1 MQAFSIGF
9 VKISFIMNKLNNTMQ
24 DQWKTN
30 ADQRQSIVSFSGGK
44 DSSLTLYH
52 AMQTGTVIG
61 LIVMLEEQGQRSRSH
76 AMPLDI
82 IRAQADAIGL
92 PVYMTSSS
100 WADYETKFIALLNQ
114 AKQNGAEVLVT
125 GDLDMPQ
132 HGCWHDQVTQ
142 QVGLK
147 LGMPLWLR
155 PHKEVVE
162 EFINLGF
169 KSVIVTVNLKLG
181 MQVEDLGKILT
192 LDYIQELESRG
203 IDPCGEGGE
212 FHTTVIDGPIFNKA
226 IPVRRGDIV
235 YHEEYAFLPLE
246 LEQN

>member
-1 MQAFSIGF
+1 
-9 VKISFIMNKLNNTMQ
+9 MQ

-30 ADQRQSIVSFSGGK
+30 AEQRQSIVSFSGGK
-44 DSSLTLYH
+44 DSSLALYH

-82 IRAQADAIGL
+82 IRAQADAVAL
-92 PVYMTSSS
+92 PVFMTSSS
-100 WADYETKFIALLNQ
+100 WADYETRFIALLDQ
-114 AKQNGAEVLVT
+114 AKQHGAEVLVT
-125 GDLDMPQ
+125 GDLDMPE
-132 HGCWHDQVTQ
+132 HGCWHDRVTQ

-155 PHKEVVE
+155 PHREVVE
-162 EFINLGF
+162 EFIQLGF
-169 KSVIVTVNLKLG
+169 KSVIVTINLKLG

-192 LDYIQELESRG
+192 LEYIQELEDRG
-203 IDPCGEGGE
+203 VDPCGEGGE

-226 IPVRRGDIV
+226 IPVRHGDIV

>member
-1 MQAFSIGF
+1 
-9 VKISFIMNKLNNTMQ
+9 MQ

-30 ADQRQSIVSFSGGK
+30 ANHRRSIVSFSGGK
-44 DSSLTLYH
+44 DSSLALYH
-52 AMQTGTVIG
+52 ALQSGTVIG

-76 AMPLDI
+76 ATPLDI
-82 IRAQADAIGL
+82 IQAQADAIGL
-92 PVYMTSSS
+92 PVFMTSSS
-100 WADYETKFIALLNQ
+100 WADYEDKFIDLMKQ
-114 AKQNGAEVLVT
+114 AKQQGAEVLVT

-132 HGCWHDQVTQ
+132 HGCWHDRVTQ

-155 PHKEVVE
+155 PHREVVE

-169 KSVIVTVNLKLG
+169 RSVVVTVNLKLG
-181 MQVEDLGKILT
+181 MKVEDLGKILT
-192 LDYIQELESRG
+192 LEYIQELESRD

-226 IPVRRGDIV
+226 IPVRQCNIV

-246 LEQN
+246 LDQI

>member
-1 MQAFSIGF
+1 
-9 VKISFIMNKLNNTMQ
+9 MQ

-30 ADQRQSIVSFSGGK
+30 ANHKRSIVSFSGGK
-44 DSSLTLYH
+44 DSSLALYH
-52 AMQTGTVIG
+52 ALQSGTVIG

-82 IRAQADAIGL
+82 IEAQADAIGL
-92 PVYMTSSS
+92 PVFMTSSS
-100 WADYETKFIALLNQ
+100 WADYEDKFIDLMNQ
-114 AKQNGAEVLVT
+114 AKQKGAEVLVT

-132 HGCWHDQVTQ
+132 HGCWHDRVTQ

-147 LGMPLWLR
+147 LAMPLWLR
-155 PHKEVVE
+155 PHREVVE

-169 KSVIVTVNLKLG
+169 RSVVVTVNLKLG
-181 MQVEDLGKILT
+181 MKVEDLGKILT
-192 LDYIQELESRG
+192 LEYIQELESRG

-226 IPVRRGDIV
+226 IPIRQCNIV
-235 YHEEYAFLPLE
+235 YDEEYAFLPLE
-246 LEQN
+246 LDQI

>member
-1 MQAFSIGF
+1 MY
-9 VKISFIMNKLNNTMQ
+9 
-24 DQWKTN
+24 DQWKNNATN
-30 ADQRQSIVSFSGGK
+30 SRSVVSFSGGK
-44 DSSLTLYH
+44 DSSLALYH

-82 IRAQADAIGL
+82 IHAQANAIGL
-92 PVYMTSSS
+92 PVFMASSS
-100 WADYETKFIALLNQ
+100 WADYETKFIALLEQ
-114 AKQNGAEVLVT
+114 AKQQNAEVLVT
-125 GDLDMPQ
+125 GDLDMPE
-132 HGCWHDQVTQ
+132 HGCWHDRVTQ

-155 PHKEVVE
+155 PHREVVE

-169 KSVIVTVNLKLG
+169 QSIIVTINLKLG
-181 MQVEDLGKILT
+181 MKIEDLGNVLT
-192 LDYIQELESRG
+192 LEYIQELENRG

-246 LEQN
+246 LDQIEG

>member
-1 MQAFSIGF
+1 MY
-9 VKISFIMNKLNNTMQ
+9 
-24 DQWKTN
+24 DQWKNNATN
-30 ADQRQSIVSFSGGK
+30 SRSVVSFSGGK
-44 DSSLTLYH
+44 DSSLALYH

-82 IRAQADAIGL
+82 IHAQANAIGL
-92 PVYMTSSS
+92 PVFMASSS
-100 WADYETKFIALLNQ
+100 WADYETKFITLLEQ
-114 AKQNGAEVLVT
+114 AKQQNAEVLVT
-125 GDLDMPQ
+125 GDLDMPE
-132 HGCWHDQVTQ
+132 HGCWHDRVTQ

-155 PHKEVVE
+155 PHREVVE

-169 KSVIVTVNLKLG
+169 QSVIVTVNLKLG
-181 MQVEDLGKILT
+181 MKIEDLGKTLT
-192 LDYIQELESRG
+192 LEYIQELENRG

-246 LEQN
+246 LDQIEG

>member
-1 MQAFSIGF
+1 
-9 VKISFIMNKLNNTMQ
+9 MQ

-30 ADQRQSIVSFSGGK
+30 AEQRQSIISFSGGK
-44 DSSLTLYH
+44 DSSLALYH

-76 AMPLDI
+76 AMPLEI
-82 IRAQADAIGL
+82 IRAQADAVAL

-100 WADYETKFIALLNQ
+100 WADYETRFIALLEQ
-114 AKQNGAEVLVT
+114 AKQQGAEVLVT
-125 GDLDMPQ
+125 GDLDMPE
-132 HGCWHDQVTQ
+132 HGCWHDRVTQ

-155 PHKEVVE
+155 PHREVVE
-162 EFINLGF
+162 EFIQLGF
-169 KSVIVTVNLKLG
+169 KSVIVTINLKLG

-192 LDYIQELESRG
+192 LEYIQELEDRG
-203 IDPCGEGGE
+203 VDPCGEGGE

-226 IPVRRGDIV
+226 IPVRHGDIV

>member
-1 MQAFSIGF
+1 
-9 VKISFIMNKLNNTMQ
+9 MQ

-30 ADQRQSIVSFSGGK
+30 ANHRRSIVSFSGGK
-44 DSSLTLYH
+44 DSSLALYH
-52 AMQTGTVIG
+52 ALQSGTVIG
-61 LIVMLEEQGQRSRSH
+61 LIVMLKEQGQRSRSH

-82 IRAQADAIGL
+82 IQAQADAIGL
-92 PVYMTSSS
+92 PVFMTSSS
-100 WADYETKFIALLNQ
+100 WADYEDKFIDLMKQ
-114 AKQNGAEVLVT
+114 AKQQGAEVLVT

-132 HGCWHDQVTQ
+132 HGCWHDRVTQ

-155 PHKEVVE
+155 PHREVVE

-169 KSVIVTVNLKLG
+169 RSVVVTVNLKLG
-181 MQVEDLGKILT
+181 MKVEDLGKILT
-192 LDYIQELESRG
+192 IEYIQELESRD

-226 IPVRRGDIV
+226 IPVRQCNIV

-246 LEQN
+246 LDQI

>member
-1 MQAFSIGF
+1 MH
-9 VKISFIMNKLNNTMQ
+9 

-30 ADQRQSIVSFSGGK
+30 AENRRSIVSFSGGK
-44 DSSLTLYH
+44 DSSLALYH
-52 AMQTGTVIG
+52 AMHKGTVLG
-61 LIVMLEEQGQRSRSH
+61 LIVMLEEQGKRSRSH

-100 WADYETKFIALLNQ
+100 WSDYESKFIDLLHQ
-114 AKQNGAEVLVT
+114 AKAHGAEVLVT

-132 HGCWHDQVTQ
+132 HGCWHDKVTQ

-155 PHKEVVE
+155 PHKQVVE
-162 EFINLGF
+162 EFISLGF
-169 KSVIVTVNLKLG
+169 HSVIVTVNLKLG
-181 MQVEDLGKILT
+181 MRVEDLGKTLT
-192 LDYIQELESRG
+192 LEYIQELEDRG
-203 IDPCGEGGE
+203 IDPCGESGE
-212 FHTTVIDGPIFNKA
+212 FHTTVINGPIFNKA
-226 IPVRRGDIV
+226 IPIRHGEIV

-246 LEQN
+246 LDQP

>member
-1 MQAFSIGF
+1 
-9 VKISFIMNKLNNTMQ
+9 MQ

-30 ADQRQSIVSFSGGK
+30 AEQRQSIVSFSGGK
-44 DSSLTLYH
+44 DSSLALYH

-76 AMPLDI
+76 AMPLEI
-82 IRAQADAIGL
+82 IRAQADAVAL
-92 PVYMTSSS
+92 PVFMTSSS
-100 WADYETKFIALLNQ
+100 WADYETKFIALLDQ
-114 AKQNGAEVLVT
+114 AKQHGAEVLVT
-125 GDLDMPQ
+125 GDLDMPE
-132 HGCWHDQVTQ
+132 HGCWHDRVTQ

-155 PHKEVVE
+155 PHREVVE
-162 EFINLGF
+162 EFIQLGF
-169 KSVIVTVNLKLG
+169 KSVIVTINLKLG

-192 LDYIQELESRG
+192 LEYIQELEDRG
-203 IDPCGEGGE
+203 LDPCGEGGE

-226 IPVRRGDIV
+226 IPVRHGDIV

>member
-1 MQAFSIGF
+1 
-9 VKISFIMNKLNNTMQ
+9 MQ

-30 ADQRQSIVSFSGGK
+30 AEQRQSIVSFSGGK
-44 DSSLTLYH
+44 DSSLALYH

-76 AMPLDI
+76 AMPLEI
-82 IRAQADAIGL
+82 IRAQADAVAL

-100 WADYETKFIALLNQ
+100 WADYETKFIALLDQ
-114 AKQNGAEVLVT
+114 AKQHGAEVLVT
-125 GDLDMPQ
+125 GDQDMPE
-132 HGCWHDQVTQ
+132 HGCWHDRVTQ

-155 PHKEVVE
+155 PHREVVE
-162 EFINLGF
+162 EFIQLGF
-169 KSVIVTVNLKLG
+169 KSVIVTINLKLG

-192 LDYIQELESRG
+192 LEYIQELEDRG

-226 IPVRRGDIV
+226 IPVRHGDIV

>member
-1 MQAFSIGF
+1 
-9 VKISFIMNKLNNTMQ
+9 MQ

-30 ADQRQSIVSFSGGK
+30 ANHRRSIVSFSGGK
-44 DSSLTLYH
+44 DSSLALYH
-52 AMQTGTVIG
+52 ALQSGTVIG

-82 IRAQADAIGL
+82 IQAQADAIGL
-92 PVYMTSSS
+92 PVFMTSSS
-100 WADYETKFIALLNQ
+100 WADYEDKFIDLMNQ
-114 AKQNGAEVLVT
+114 AKQKGAEVLVT

-132 HGCWHDQVTQ
+132 QGCWHDRVTQ

-147 LGMPLWLR
+147 LAMPLWLR
-155 PHKEVVE
+155 PHREVVE

-169 KSVIVTVNLKLG
+169 RSVIVTVNLKLG
-181 MQVEDLGKILT
+181 MKVEDLGKILT
-192 LDYIQELESRG
+192 LEYIQELESRD

-226 IPVRRGDIV
+226 IPIRQCNIV

-246 LEQN
+246 LDQI

>member
-1 MQAFSIGF
+1 
-9 VKISFIMNKLNNTMQ
+9 MQ

-30 ADQRQSIVSFSGGK
+30 ANHKRSIVSFSGGK
-44 DSSLTLYH
+44 DSSLALYH
-52 AMQTGTVIG
+52 ALQSGTVIG

-82 IRAQADAIGL
+82 IEAQADAIGL
-92 PVYMTSSS
+92 PVFMTSSS
-100 WADYETKFIALLNQ
+100 WADYEDKFIDLMNQ
-114 AKQNGAEVLVT
+114 AKQKGAEVLVT

-132 HGCWHDQVTQ
+132 HGCWHDRVTQ

-147 LGMPLWLR
+147 LAMPLWLR
-155 PHKEVVE
+155 PHREVVE

-169 KSVIVTVNLKLG
+169 RSVVVTVNLKLG
-181 MQVEDLGKILT
+181 MKVEDLGKILT
-192 LDYIQELESRG
+192 LEYIQELESRD

-226 IPVRRGDIV
+226 IPIRQCNIV

-246 LEQN
+246 LDQI

>member
-1 MQAFSIGF
+1 
-9 VKISFIMNKLNNTMQ
+9 MQ

-30 ADQRQSIVSFSGGK
+30 ANHRRSIVSFSGGK
-44 DSSLTLYH
+44 DSSLALYH
-52 AMQTGTVIG
+52 ALQSGTVIG
-61 LIVMLEEQGQRSRSH
+61 LIVMLEEQGQRSLSH

-82 IRAQADAIGL
+82 IQAQADAIGL
-92 PVYMTSSS
+92 PVFMTSSS
-100 WADYETKFIALLNQ
+100 WADYEDKFIDLMNQ
-114 AKQNGAEVLVT
+114 AKQKGAEVLVT

-132 HGCWHDQVTQ
+132 HGCWHDRVTQ

-147 LGMPLWLR
+147 LAMPLWLR
-155 PHKEVVE
+155 PHREVVE

-169 KSVIVTVNLKLG
+169 RSVVVTVNLKLG
-181 MQVEDLGKILT
+181 MKVEDLGKILT
-192 LDYIQELESRG
+192 LEYIQELESRD

-226 IPVRRGDIV
+226 IPVRQCNIV

-246 LEQN
+246 LDQI

>member
-1 MQAFSIGF
+1 
-9 VKISFIMNKLNNTMQ
+9 MQ

-30 ADQRQSIVSFSGGK
+30 ANHRRSIVSFSGGK
-44 DSSLTLYH
+44 DSSLALYH
-52 AMQTGTVIG
+52 ALQSGTVIG

-82 IRAQADAIGL
+82 IQAQADAIGL
-92 PVYMTSSS
+92 PVFMTSSS
-100 WADYETKFIALLNQ
+100 WADYEDKFIDLMKQ
-114 AKQNGAEVLVT
+114 AKQKGAEVLVT

-132 HGCWHDQVTQ
+132 HGCWHDRVTQ

-155 PHKEVVE
+155 PHREVVE

-169 KSVIVTVNLKLG
+169 RSVVVTVNLKLG
-181 MQVEDLGKILT
+181 MKVEDLGKILT
-192 LDYIQELESRG
+192 LEYIQELESRG

-226 IPVRRGDIV
+226 IPIRQCNIV

-246 LEQN
+246 LDQI

>member
-1 MQAFSIGF
+1 
-9 VKISFIMNKLNNTMQ
+9 MQ

-30 ADQRQSIVSFSGGK
+30 AEQRQSIVSFSGGK
-44 DSSLTLYH
+44 DSSLALYH

-76 AMPLDI
+76 AMPLEI
-82 IRAQADAIGL
+82 IRAQADAVAL
-92 PVYMTSSS
+92 PVFMTSSS
-100 WADYETKFIALLNQ
+100 WADYETKFIALLDQ
-114 AKQNGAEVLVT
+114 AKQHGAEVLVT
-125 GDLDMPQ
+125 GDLDMPE
-132 HGCWHDQVTQ
+132 HGCWHDRVTQ

-155 PHKEVVE
+155 PHREVVE

-169 KSVIVTVNLKLG
+169 RSILVTVNLKLG

-192 LDYIQELESRG
+192 LEYIQELEDRG

-226 IPVRRGDIV
+226 IPVRHGDIV

>member
-1 MQAFSIGF
+1 
-9 VKISFIMNKLNNTMQ
+9 MQ

-30 ADQRQSIVSFSGGK
+30 ANHRRSIVSFSGGK
-44 DSSLTLYH
+44 DSSLALYH
-52 AMQTGTVIG
+52 ALQSGTVIG
-61 LIVMLEEQGQRSRSH
+61 LIVMLKEQGQRSRSH

-82 IRAQADAIGL
+82 IQAQADAIGL
-92 PVYMTSSS
+92 PVFMTSSS
-100 WADYETKFIALLNQ
+100 WADYEDKFIDLMNQ
-114 AKQNGAEVLVT
+114 AKQKGAEVLVT

-132 HGCWHDQVTQ
+132 HGCWHDRVTQ

-155 PHKEVVE
+155 PHREVVE

-169 KSVIVTVNLKLG
+169 RSVVVTVNLKLG
-181 MQVEDLGKILT
+181 MKVEDLGKILT
-192 LDYIQELESRG
+192 IEYIQELESRD

-226 IPVRRGDIV
+226 IPIRQCNIV

-246 LEQN
+246 LDQI

>member
-1 MQAFSIGF
+1 MQAFFIEF
-9 VKISFIMNKLNNTMQ
+9 VKISFILNQLNKIMQ
-24 DQWKTN
+24 DQWKSN
-30 ADQRQSIVSFSGGK
+30 AEGRKSIVSFSGGK
-44 DSSLTLYH
+44 DSSLALYH

-61 LIVMLEEQGQRSRSH
+61 LIMMLEEQGQRSRSH

-82 IRAQADAIGL
+82 IRAQAEAIGL
-92 PVYMTSSS
+92 PVYMASSS
-100 WADYETKFIALLNQ
+100 WADYESKFIALLDQ
-114 AKQNGAEVLVT
+114 AKQHGAEVLVT

-132 HGCWHDQVTQ
+132 HGCWHDRVTQ

-169 KSVIVTVNLKLG
+169 RSILVTVNLKLG
-181 MQVEDLGKILT
+181 MKVEDLGKTLT
-192 LDYIQELESRG
+192 LEYIQELENRG

-226 IPVRRGDIV
+226 IPVRQGDIV

-246 LEQN
+246 LEQH

>member
-1 MQAFSIGF
+1 MP
-9 VKISFIMNKLNNTMQ
+9 
-24 DQWKTN
+24 DQWKNN
-30 ADQRQSIVSFSGGK
+30 AEQRQSVVSFSGGK
-44 DSSLTLYH
+44 DSSLALYH

-76 AMPLDI
+76 AMPLEI
-82 IRAQADAIGL
+82 IQAQADAVGL

-114 AKQNGAEVLVT
+114 AKQHGAEVLVT
-125 GDLDMPQ
+125 GDLDMPE
-132 HGCWHDQVTQ
+132 HGCWHDRMNQ

-155 PHKEVVE
+155 PHREVVE

-169 KSVIVTVNLKLG
+169 RSILVTVNLKLG

-192 LDYIQELESRG
+192 LEYIQELEDRG

-226 IPVRRGDIV
+226 IPVRHGDIV

>member
-1 MQAFSIGF
+1 MR
-9 VKISFIMNKLNNTMQ
+9 MQ

-30 ADQRQSIVSFSGGK
+30 ANHRRSIVSFSGGK
-44 DSSLTLYH
+44 DSSLALYH
-52 AMQTGTVIG
+52 ALQSGTVIG

-82 IRAQADAIGL
+82 IQAQADAIGL
-92 PVYMTSSS
+92 PVFMTSSS
-100 WADYETKFIALLNQ
+100 WADYEDKFIDLMNQ
-114 AKQNGAEVLVT
+114 AKQKGAEVLVT

-132 HGCWHDQVTQ
+132 QGCWHDRVTQ

-155 PHKEVVE
+155 PHREVVE

-169 KSVIVTVNLKLG
+169 RSVVVTVNLKLG
-181 MQVEDLGKILT
+181 MKVEDLGKILT
-192 LDYIQELESRG
+192 LEYIQELESRD

-226 IPVRRGDIV
+226 IPVRQCNIV

-246 LEQN
+246 LDQI

>member
-1 MQAFSIGF
+1 MY
-9 VKISFIMNKLNNTMQ
+9 
-24 DQWKTN
+24 DQWKNNATN
-30 ADQRQSIVSFSGGK
+30 SRSVVSFSGGK
-44 DSSLTLYH
+44 DSSLALYH

-82 IRAQADAIGL
+82 IHAQANAIGL
-92 PVYMTSSS
+92 PVFMASSS
-100 WADYETKFIALLNQ
+100 WVDYETKFIALLEQ
-114 AKQNGAEVLVT
+114 AKQQNAEVLVT
-125 GDLDMPQ
+125 GDLDMPE
-132 HGCWHDQVTQ
+132 HGCWHDRVTQ

-155 PHKEVVE
+155 PHREVVE

-169 KSVIVTVNLKLG
+169 QSIIVTINLKLG
-181 MQVEDLGKILT
+181 MKIEDLGNVLT
-192 LDYIQELESRG
+192 LEYIQELENRG

-212 FHTTVIDGPIFNKA
+212 FHTTVIDGPFFNKA

-235 YHEEYAFLPLE
+235 YHEEYALLE
-246 LEQN
+246 LDQIH

>member
-1 MQAFSIGF
+1 
-9 VKISFIMNKLNNTMQ
+9 MQ

-30 ADQRQSIVSFSGGK
+30 ANHRRSIVSFSGGK
-44 DSSLTLYH
+44 DSSLALYH
-52 AMQTGTVIG
+52 ALQSGTVIG

-82 IRAQADAIGL
+82 IQAQADAIGL
-92 PVYMTSSS
+92 PVFMTSSS
-100 WADYETKFIALLNQ
+100 WADYEDKFIDLMKQ
-114 AKQNGAEVLVT
+114 AKQQGAEVLVT

-132 HGCWHDQVTQ
+132 HGCWHDRVTQ

-155 PHKEVVE
+155 PHREVVE

-169 KSVIVTVNLKLG
+169 RSVVVTVNLKLG
-181 MQVEDLGKILT
+181 MKVEDLGKILT
-192 LDYIQELESRG
+192 LEYIQELESRD

-226 IPVRRGDIV
+226 IPVRQCNIV

-246 LEQN
+246 LDQI

>member
-1 MQAFSIGF
+1 
-9 VKISFIMNKLNNTMQ
+9 MQ

-30 ADQRQSIVSFSGGK
+30 ANHRRSIVSFSGGK
-44 DSSLTLYH
+44 DSSLALYH
-52 AMQTGTVIG
+52 ALQSGTVIG

-82 IRAQADAIGL
+82 IQAQADAIGL
-92 PVYMTSSS
+92 PVFMASSS
-100 WADYETKFIALLNQ
+100 WADYEDKFIDLMNQ
-114 AKQNGAEVLVT
+114 AKQKGAEVLVT

-132 HGCWHDQVTQ
+132 HGCWHDSVTQ

-147 LGMPLWLR
+147 LAMPLWLR
-155 PHKEVVE
+155 PHREVVE

-169 KSVIVTVNLKLG
+169 RSVIVTVNLKLG
-181 MQVEDLGKILT
+181 MKVEDLGKILT
-192 LDYIQELESRG
+192 LEYIQELESRD

-226 IPVRRGDIV
+226 IPIRQCNIV

-246 LEQN
+246 LDQI